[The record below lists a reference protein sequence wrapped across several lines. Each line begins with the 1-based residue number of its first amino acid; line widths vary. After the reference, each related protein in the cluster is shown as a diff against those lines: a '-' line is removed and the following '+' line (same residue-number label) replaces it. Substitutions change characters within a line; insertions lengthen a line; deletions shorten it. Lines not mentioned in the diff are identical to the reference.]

1 VYVNDAVH
9 GGSHEAVEASTV
21 TEQRPSVEPTEVAYE
36 AKPAWGHEPSAEAEA
51 AEVLAESLPAEAEPT
66 VAKAESL
73 PAEAEPAVAETQP
86 AVAEA
91 EPAVA
96 EAETTDSM
104 PEWASLSEEAIT
116 AELKQPDELQLASA
130 EHVIADHCETESPA
144 SDTAAAADD
153 VIHDDIGKAD
163 LAPDATLLEQDPRVD
178 GTAGIQA
185 STEGTIHLQTST
197 QLQRSSSQVSTDTRK
212 P

>member
-36 AKPAWGHEPSAEAEA
+36 AKPAWGDEPSAEAEA

-96 EAETTDSM
+96 EAESTDSV

-116 AELKQPDELQLASA
+116 ADHNQHDQFQLAAA

-144 SDTAAAADD
+144 SDTAAADH
-153 VIHDDIGKAD
+153 VIHDDTDTAD
-163 LAPDATLLEQDPRVD
+163 LALEASLLEQDSQVD
-178 GTAGIQA
+178 GTAGIHA
-185 STEGTIHLQTST
+185 LSEGTIHLWTSA
-197 QLQRSSSQVSTDTRK
+197 QFQ
-212 P
+212 